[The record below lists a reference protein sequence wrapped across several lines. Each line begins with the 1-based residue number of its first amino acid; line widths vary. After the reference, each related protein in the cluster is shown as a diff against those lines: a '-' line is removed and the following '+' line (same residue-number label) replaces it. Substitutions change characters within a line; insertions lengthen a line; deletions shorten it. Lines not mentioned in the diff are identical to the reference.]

1 MNKFVFISI
10 CIFLTSQ
17 LAANGH
23 AEFYEYIDANGN
35 VVLSDNAGNIPE
47 NKKSKIKK
55 LDEVRDNPS
64 KSHPESRTGRMQNAL
79 TENEEIEMYIE
90 DLKRKGATEEQIHEI
105 RCMIKV
111 KREPDKVWSE
121 KEKIEL
127 DSLLRL
133 KWNQLRNALNRG
145 DVDTAVTYFYEGSRD
160 TYRKMYS
167 SFSKQILSEMSRE
180 LSDIH
185 MVSVDG
191 NRSAIY
197 EILCTRDG
205 KKHSFQLSFVKDCS
219 DEWKIASY

>member
-1 MNKFVFISI
+1 MNKYLFISI
-10 CIFLTSQ
+10 CIFLTIL
-17 LAANGH
+17 LAANVH
-23 AEFYEYIDANGN
+23 AEFYEYIDENGN
-35 VVLSDNAGNIPE
+35 VVLTDNAGNIPE

-55 LDEVRDNPS
+55 LDEVGDKPS
-64 KSHPESRTGRMQNAL
+64 RSHSVTSNGRMQNAL
-79 TENEEIEMYIE
+79 TEDEEIERYIA
-90 DLKRKGATEEQIHEI
+90 DLKRKGATEEQIQEI

-127 DSLLRL
+127 DSSLRL
-133 KWNQLRNALNRG
+133 KWNQMRNALDRG
-145 DVDTAVTYFYEGSRD
+145 DIDTAVSYFYEGSRD

-205 KKHSFQLSFVKDCS
+205 KKYSFQLSFVKDCS